1 MLCFSWGIA
10 VSGGI
15 DAAHLVY
22 IPIFPVLNGFISG
35 KKGVILS
42 VGYTTF
48 LCFALVQL
56 DKMNSIPN
64 LAEPNPPELL
74 CYQAIGASFFAGFL
88 VLFHERRR
96 NLGDKRLSIAHSLVS
111 LEKTEVT
118 KSESKLRAI
127 FENVPVGIIKLDSS
141 LKIIE
146 SNEAFASLLGYSKS
160 EIHMK
165 TVTDF
170 CCPDNLNSSG
180 SQLKLVPCHPRSS
193 FRSREIKIHRSGKVI
208 VCNVSSRFLE
218 FDPIHGAVILSVI
231 EDITEIEE
239 LRNKVETERQKSI
252 LSAKL
257 ASLGEMAA
265 GIAHEINNPIAI
277 IEGTVRALPNF
288 LDSPS
293 QLEVR
298 LLTIQ
303 KSSER
308 VSKIVK
314 GLKKFS
320 GSSTNQQ
327 RKRYSLNGILN
338 ECIWLTSFRANKFS
352 VNLEISAPVD
362 IGIMCHE
369 IEIEQVIVNLINNS
383 IDAIKNMSSR
393 WIQIDLKRKDD
404 FAVIK
409 IKDSGTGI
417 DPQVKNKLFQP
428 FFTTKQVGEGVG
440 IGLSISRG
448 ILKEHGSTIEIL
460 DQEHTC
466 FEIRFPVHLQ
476 DNLHNDTAV

>member
-1 MLCFSWGIA
+1 MTQSNPKSAPSDIDPLAEVSALRLHLLKCTTVIFILAPLFGEIASYYFTGKKNASLYSSITMVIITMANYLWYMRSKKTEFALWVNSFAQMLCFSWGIA

-15 DAAHLVY
+15 DATHLVY

-96 NLGDKRLSIAHSLVS
+96 NLGDKRLSIAHSLLS

-208 VCNVSSRFLE
+208 VCNVVSY
-218 FDPIHGAVILSVI
+218 HLS
-231 EDITEIEE
+231 
-239 LRNKVETERQKSI
+239 
-252 LSAKL
+252 
-257 ASLGEMAA
+257 
-265 GIAHEINNPIAI
+265 
-277 IEGTVRALPNF
+277 
-288 LDSPS
+288 
-293 QLEVR
+293 
-298 LLTIQ
+298 
-303 KSSER
+303 
-308 VSKIVK
+308 
-314 GLKKFS
+314 
-320 GSSTNQQ
+320 
-327 RKRYSLNGILN
+327 
-338 ECIWLTSFRANKFS
+338 
-352 VNLEISAPVD
+352 
-362 IGIMCHE
+362 
-369 IEIEQVIVNLINNS
+369 
-383 IDAIKNMSSR
+383 
-393 WIQIDLKRKDD
+393 
-404 FAVIK
+404 
-409 IKDSGTGI
+409 
-417 DPQVKNKLFQP
+417 
-428 FFTTKQVGEGVG
+428 
-440 IGLSISRG
+440 
-448 ILKEHGSTIEIL
+448 
-460 DQEHTC
+460 
-466 FEIRFPVHLQ
+466 
-476 DNLHNDTAV
+476 